1 METVEER
8 KKVPQYLNR
17 IAEDLVLEKLE
28 NYWSGFELVAY
39 ALYDKRNVYLFN
51 HPKFSNNPQCTY
63 HILSWDIQFI
73 GDTMI
78 LYEEYPTAI
87 VNLDSYK
94 DYEDLYS
101 VLIHELFHGYQY
113 IKDENRFPDE
123 MMGVTYPLSQE
134 NVELRNQERTNLYRA
149 LLEHNIVKKKHY
161 IHTFIALR
169 EKRTAKFEEYLTY
182 EKLIETIEG
191 PAWYVEL
198 RAYSEK
204 APIDDDSVLKKY
216 AQQLINKYESTSSI
230 RRSCYSSGLFICLLL
245 NELSPGWMESFFD
258 KKETLYELLI
268 QQAGDYME
276 ISIADVKIGTETV
289 EVVNLAIEKKRKAFE
304 EFNKQEGIHVYIEGE
319 ITAVSFDPMNII
331 PLEDRLLHKSFI
343 KVRMNNEDFLIQ
355 QPVITHVDDGIHNIN
370 KLHLIVDYIPIENI
384 DSLIIDGVGV
394 IKGRYKKQGN
404 MLHVLI

>member
-1 METVEER
+1 M
-8 KKVPQYLNR
+8 PQYLDR
-17 IAEDLVLEKLE
+17 IAEDLVQAKLE

-39 ALYDKRNVYLFN
+39 ALYDKRKVYLFN

-63 HILSWDIQFI
+63 HILSWDIQFT

-94 DYEDLYS
+94 DYEDIYS

-113 IKDENRFPDE
+113 IKDEKRFPDE
-123 MMGVTYPLSQE
+123 MMGITYPLSQE
-134 NVELRNQERTNLYRA
+134 NVELRNQERANLYLA
-149 LLEHNIVKKKHY
+149 FLEHNIIKKKHY
-161 IHTFIALR
+161 LHTFIALR

-191 PAWYVEL
+191 PAWYVEF

-204 APIDDDSVLKKY
+204 TSKDCDSVLTKY

-230 RRSCYSSGLFICLLL
+230 RRSCYSSGLFLCLLL

-258 KKETLYELLI
+258 RKETLYELLI
-268 QQAGDYME
+268 QQEGDYME
-276 ISIADVKIGTETV
+276 NSIADVKISSETV
-289 EVVNLAIEKKRKAFE
+289 EVVHLAIEKKWKAVE
-304 EFNKQEGIHVYIEGE
+304 EFNKQEGIHLYIEGE

-355 QPVITHVDDGIHNIN
+355 QPVIAHIDDGIHNIN
-370 KLHLIVDYIPIENI
+370 KLHLIVENKPIENI

-394 IKGRYKKQGN
+394 IKGRYKKQEN

>member
-1 METVEER
+1 M
-8 KKVPQYLNR
+8 PQYLNR
-17 IAEDLVLEKLE
+17 IAEDLVQAKLE

-51 HPKFSNNPQCTY
+51 HPKFSNNPQYTY
-63 HILSWDIQFI
+63 HILNWDVQFT

-113 IKDENRFPDE
+113 IKDEKRFPDE
-123 MMGVTYPLSQE
+123 MMGITYPLSQE

-149 LLEHNIVKKKHY
+149 LLEHNTIKKKHHL
-161 IHTFIALR
+161 HTFIALR
-169 EKRTAKFEEYLTY
+169 EKRTAMFEKYLPY

-198 RAYSEK
+198 RAYAEK
-204 APIDDDSVLKKY
+204 TLKDYDFVLKKY

-258 KKETLYELLI
+258 REETLYELLI
-268 QQAGDYME
+268 QHAGDYMKNT
-276 ISIADVKIGTETV
+276 ITDVKISPETV
-289 EVVNLAIEKKRKAFE
+289 EVVNFAIEKRGKAFE
-304 EFNKQEGIHVYIEGE
+304 EFNKQTGIHLYIEGE
-319 ITAVSFDPMNII
+319 ITAVSFDPMNIT
-331 PLEDRLLHKSFI
+331 PLEGRHLHKSFI

-355 QPVITHVDDGIHNIN
+355 QPVIAHVDDGIHNIN
-370 KLHLIVDYIPIENI
+370 KLHLIVDKKPIENI
-384 DSLIIDGVGV
+384 DSIIIDGVGE
-394 IKGRYKKQGN
+394 IKGRYKKQEN
-404 MLHVLI
+404 TLHVLV

>member
-1 METVEER
+1 M
-8 KKVPQYLNR
+8 PQYLNR

>member
-8 KKVPQYLNR
+8 KRVPQYLNR
-17 IAEDLVLEKLE
+17 IAEELVQEKLE

-51 HPKFSNNPQCTY
+51 HPKFSNNPQYTY
-63 HILSWDIQFI
+63 HILNWDVQFT

-113 IKDENRFPDE
+113 IKDEKRFPDE
-123 MMGVTYPLSQE
+123 MMGITYPLSQE

-149 LLEHNIVKKKHY
+149 LLEHNTIKKKHHL
-161 IHTFIALR
+161 HTFIALR
-169 EKRTAKFEEYLTY
+169 EKRTAMFEKYLPY

-198 RAYSEK
+198 RAYAEK
-204 APIDDDSVLKKY
+204 TSKDYDFVLKKY

-245 NELSPGWMESFFD
+245 NELSPGWMDSFFD
-258 KKETLYELLI
+258 REETLYELLI
-268 QQAGDYME
+268 QHAGDYMKNT
-276 ISIADVKIGTETV
+276 ITDVKISPETV
-289 EVVNLAIEKKRKAFE
+289 EVVNFAIEKRGKAFE
-304 EFNKQEGIHVYIEGE
+304 EFNKQAGIHLYIEGE

-331 PLEDRLLHKSFI
+331 PLEGRHLHKSFI
-343 KVRMNNEDFLIQ
+343 NVRMNNDDFLIQ
-355 QPVITHVDDGIHNIN
+355 QPVIAHVDDGIHNIN
-370 KLHLIVDYIPIENI
+370 KLHLIVDKKPIENI
-384 DSLIIDGVGV
+384 DSLIIDGVGE
-394 IKGRYKKQGN
+394 IKGRYEKQEN
-404 MLHVLI
+404 TLHVLV

>member
-1 METVEER
+1 M
-8 KKVPQYLNR
+8 PQYLNR
-17 IAEDLVLEKLE
+17 IAEELVQEKLE

-51 HPKFSNNPQCTY
+51 HPKFSNNPQYTY
-63 HILSWDIQFI
+63 HILNWDVQFT

-113 IKDENRFPDE
+113 IKDEKRFPDE
-123 MMGVTYPLSQE
+123 MMGITYPLSQE

-149 LLEHNIVKKKHY
+149 LLEHNTIKKKHHL
-161 IHTFIALR
+161 HTFIALR
-169 EKRTAKFEEYLTY
+169 EKRTAMFEKYLPY

-198 RAYSEK
+198 RAYAEK
-204 APIDDDSVLKKY
+204 TSKDYDFVLKKY

-245 NELSPGWMESFFD
+245 NELSPGWMDSFFD
-258 KKETLYELLI
+258 REETLYELLI
-268 QQAGDYME
+268 QHAGDYMKNT
-276 ISIADVKIGTETV
+276 ITDVKISPETV
-289 EVVNLAIEKKRKAFE
+289 EVVNFAIEKRGKAFE
-304 EFNKQEGIHVYIEGE
+304 EFNKQAGIHLYIEGE

-331 PLEDRLLHKSFI
+331 PLEGRHLHKSFI
-343 KVRMNNEDFLIQ
+343 NVRMNNDDFLIQ
-355 QPVITHVDDGIHNIN
+355 QPVIAHVDDGIHNIN
-370 KLHLIVDYIPIENI
+370 KLHLIVDKKPIENI
-384 DSLIIDGVGV
+384 DSLIIDGVGE
-394 IKGRYKKQGN
+394 IKGRYEKQEN
-404 MLHVLI
+404 TLHVLV

>member
-1 METVEER
+1 M
-8 KKVPQYLNR
+8 PQYLNR
-17 IAEDLVLEKLE
+17 IAEDLVQAKLE
-28 NYWSGFELVAY
+28 NYWWGFELVAY

-63 HILSWDIQFI
+63 HILSWDIQFT

-94 DYEDLYS
+94 DYEDIYS

-113 IKDENRFPDE
+113 IKDEKRFPDE
-123 MMGVTYPLSQE
+123 MMGITYPLSQQ
-134 NVELRNQERTNLYRA
+134 NVELRNQERTNLYLA
-149 LLEHNIVKKKHY
+149 LLEHNIIKKKHY
-161 IHTFIALR
+161 LHTFIALR
-169 EKRTAKFEEYLTY
+169 EKRTAKFEKYITY

-191 PAWYVEL
+191 PAWYVEF

-204 APIDDDSVLKKY
+204 TSKDCDSVLTKY
-216 AQQLINKYESTSSI
+216 GQQLINKYESTSSI

-258 KKETLYELLI
+258 SDETLYELLV
-268 QQAGDYME
+268 QQTGDYMGN
-276 ISIADVKIGTETV
+276 SIADVKISSETV
-289 EVVNLAIEKKRKAFE
+289 EVLDFAIKKRWGYFE
-304 EFNKQEGIHVYIEGE
+304 KFNQQAGIHLYIEGE

-355 QPVITHVDDGIHNIN
+355 QPVIAHINDGIHNIN
-370 KLHLIVDYIPIENI
+370 KLHLIVENKPIENI

-394 IKGRYKKQGN
+394 IKGRYKKQEN

>member
-1 METVEER
+1 M
-8 KKVPQYLNR
+8 PQYLNR
-17 IAEDLVLEKLE
+17 IAEELFQAKLE

-51 HPKFSNNPQCTY
+51 HPKFSNNPQYTY
-63 HILSWDIQFI
+63 HILNWDVQFT

-113 IKDENRFPDE
+113 IKDEKRFPDE
-123 MMGVTYPLSQE
+123 MMGITYPLSQE

-149 LLEHNIVKKKHY
+149 LLEHNTIKKKHHL
-161 IHTFIALR
+161 HTFIALR
-169 EKRTAKFEEYLTY
+169 EKRTAMFEKYLTY

-198 RAYSEK
+198 RAYAEK
-204 APIDDDSVLKKY
+204 TSKDYDFVLKKY

-258 KKETLYELLI
+258 REETLYELLI
-268 QQAGDYME
+268 QHAGDYMKNT
-276 ISIADVKIGTETV
+276 ITDVKISPETV
-289 EVVNLAIEKKRKAFE
+289 KVVNFAIENRGKAFD
-304 EFNKQEGIHVYIEGE
+304 EFNKQAGIHLYIEGE

-331 PLEDRLLHKSFI
+331 PLEGRYLHKSFI
-343 KVRMNNEDFLIQ
+343 NVRMNNDDFLIQ
-355 QPVITHVDDGIHNIN
+355 QPVIAHVVDGIHNIN
-370 KLHLIVDYIPIENI
+370 KLHLIVDKKPIENI
-384 DSLIIDGVGV
+384 DSLIIDGVGE
-394 IKGRYKKQGN
+394 IKGRYKKQEN
-404 MLHVLI
+404 TLHVLV